1 MEPKSDFYID
11 PVVVLDFQSLYP
23 SMIIAYNLCY
33 STIMGKV
40 NPDKSGDNTTKK
52 LGVID
57 YPEKNS
63 ESAIYNHIENKK
75 SDPYISPCG
84 SIFCKKEVRH
94 GNKKNSIIYV
104 IFNIHL
110 NLLII

>member
-1 MEPKSDFYID
+1 MEPKSKFYTD
-11 PVVVLDFQSLYP
+11 PVIVLDFQSLYP

-40 NPDKSGDNTTKK
+40 KPGKDGDNTTRK

-57 YPEKNS
+57 YPEEIS
-63 ESAIYNHIENKK
+63 ESSIYNHKKK

-84 SIFCKKEVRH
+84 SVFCQKEVRH
-94 GNKKNSIIYV
+94 GANNV
-104 IFNIHL
+104 
-110 NLLII
+110 NLLILI